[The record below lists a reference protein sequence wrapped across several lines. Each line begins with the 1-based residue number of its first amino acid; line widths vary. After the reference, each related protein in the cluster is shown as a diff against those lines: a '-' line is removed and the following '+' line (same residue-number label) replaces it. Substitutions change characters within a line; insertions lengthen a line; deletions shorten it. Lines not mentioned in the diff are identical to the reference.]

1 MNKNETNLS
10 MDSDGNEE
18 EKYSQNFKLIYSPR
32 TTYSKKLD
40 REEEFFN
47 DLTLNFDPI
56 TIKIIKKH
64 FKERLGSLNKY
75 EFISI
80 LKNHLLS
87 WHPEHPQREK
97 ILIKLLRRLFSEI
110 DLNDNGSME
119 WAEFTNY
126 IIHNSN
132 SSSNKGDNSS
142 FKLRFYSE
150 AKNTLD
156 TRDLSENVG
165 YCFYIEK
172 LSMIGIVENDKSVI
186 HFYDANSF
194 RKLKCWID
202 LKEIQK
208 DIDDLELR
216 DLDEK
221 AEKKKQQEKEE
232 KMKLHQLQMRNQKR
246 FMPNLDRGGK
256 LTFDQDTSGIE
267 EMPEDILDS
276 SFELN
281 DNKLISH
288 DTQGNKKTLTKESR
302 TDTHNIANSVSNKKK
317 KRNKSKNKVSP
328 EKEKSYNN
336 NNYQITLNRSNLGS
350 GKAMSKIKPHTNYH
364 IISKDSLTT
373 NVKGKNKRNHI
384 VSNNTNKKLT
394 ILCAIFLQEFDVL
407 LVSASNNRI
416 SAWKYLNGEFR
427 NANTISEPLNI
438 DKHFFLCSFLATS
451 SPQYTMAWDSLQKNL
466 YSGQIDG
473 KILKWDLTKS
483 NPVGVLDYKKLNVSN
498 KDGSKTTNTFSTDE
512 SNGPKINKF
521 EKQMGSESGLDKKIK
536 KRKYIKRDSV
546 SYILIINKIQLLA
559 SSYYNGMIILWDTLL
574 MDKRKSYDDHSTG
587 VYCMTYDSTKNLL
600 FSCGFDHDI
609 YVYDP
614 YIDFP
619 VYKMSGHY
627 GSINNIICNEKD
639 SELISLDI
647 YGNIKIWDTQL
658 LVNFQTIN
666 LNESNDSNK
675 ISSNLKMVY
684 LKKQKKIMVCGS
696 KIQFFETDKSLNP
709 DLADDQII
717 FACFYDKVAKSI
729 ISFCLR
735 KIKMWNPFTGKIKKI
750 YEDPMQNEI
759 TAFTI
764 DRNMKRTFLGDNIG
778 KIKNFNMKN
787 GKFLKDLEPHDVE
800 INMLLHSLTLN
811 LVVSCSVDNVIKIH
825 EDKELT
831 ESVMIKELKIVGF
844 QVKAIAL
851 IDHLQRLAIGLS
863 SGIVK
868 FYDIEHFRYDSD
880 LNSEPKSSSEEVTCL
895 FPFNDVEIIF
905 SAHSNGIC
913 KFLVTPP
920 SSFKFVIF
928 KEFYNYSE
936 KDTKNITPITCVD
949 FDYENNRM
957 FCGDLTGKISC
968 YNLQPMFDLIEETK
982 LPKEKNPLEL
992 KISKDFIDGMKNV
1005 DIEKIWSIEGH
1016 QESIKHLNYTE

>member
-1 MNKNETNLS
+1 
-10 MDSDGNEE
+10 
-18 EKYSQNFKLIYSPR
+18 
-32 TTYSKKLD
+32 
-40 REEEFFN
+40 
-47 DLTLNFDPI
+47 
-56 TIKIIKKH
+56 
-64 FKERLGSLNKY
+64 
-75 EFISI
+75 
-80 LKNHLLS
+80 
-87 WHPEHPQREK
+87 
-97 ILIKLLRRLFSEI
+97 
-110 DLNDNGSME
+110 
-119 WAEFTNY
+119 
-126 IIHNSN
+126 
-132 SSSNKGDNSS
+132 
-142 FKLRFYSE
+142 
-150 AKNTLD
+150 
-156 TRDLSENVG
+156 
-165 YCFYIEK
+165 
-172 LSMIGIVENDKSVI
+172 
-186 HFYDANSF
+186 
-194 RKLKCWID
+194 
-202 LKEIQK
+202 
-208 DIDDLELR
+208 
-216 DLDEK
+216 
-221 AEKKKQQEKEE
+221 
-232 KMKLHQLQMRNQKR
+232 MKLHQLQMRNQKR
-246 FMPNLDRGGK
+246 FMPILDRMEQKNK
-256 LTFDQDTSGIE
+256 LTFDQDSYIE
-267 EMPEDILDS
+267 EVNDEVVDS
-276 SFELN
+276 SFEN
-281 DNKLISH
+281 ENKLIIQDS
-288 DTQGNKKTLTKESR
+288 QGNKKTNPTKESR
-302 TDTHNIANSVSNKKK
+302 IETQNLKKK
-317 KRNKSKNKVSP
+317 KRNKSKNKSSVEKIQISNGVPVVS
-328 EKEKSYNN
+328 
-336 NNYQITLNRSNLGS
+336 NRSTLGS
-350 GKAMSKIKPHTNYH
+350 GKTIPGMNKIKSKSHSNY
-364 IISKDSLTT
+364 SKDSLSIGATHKKIKRT
-373 NVKGKNKRNHI
+373 NI

-394 ILCAIFLQEFDVL
+394 ILCSIFLQEFDVL

-427 NANTISEPLNI
+427 NANTITEAFNI

-451 SPQYTMAWDSLQKNL
+451 SPQYTMAWDALQKNL

-483 NPVGVLDYKKLNVSN
+483 SPIGVLDYKKVTTN
-498 KDGSKTTNTFSTDE
+498 KDGGKSLNTLNTEDSA
-512 SNGPKINKF
+512 SPKINKF
-521 EKQMGSESGLDKKIK
+521 ELQLGTDSLDKKNK
-536 KRKYIKRDSV
+536 KSKYIKRDSV
-546 SYILIINKIQLLA
+546 SYIIIISKIQLLA

-614 YIDFP
+614 YIEFP

-627 GSINNIICNEKD
+627 GSINNVICNEKD

-675 ISSNLKMVY
+675 ICTNLKMVY
-684 LKKQKKIMVCGS
+684 LKKQKKIMVCGN

-764 DRNMKRTFLGDNIG
+764 DRNMKRTFLGDNMG

-787 GKFLKDLEPHDVE
+787 GKFLKDLEHHDVE

-831 ESVMIKELKIVGF
+831 ESVMIKELRIIGF

-863 SGIVK
+863 SGSIK

-905 SAHSNGIC
+905 FALSNGIC
-913 KFLVTPP
+913 RFLVVPP

-928 KEFYNYSE
+928 KEFYNFSE
-936 KDTKNITPITCVD
+936 KEPKNMVPITCVD
-949 FDYENNRM
+949 FDYKNYRM
-957 FCGDLTGKISC
+957 FCGDLTGRIIC
-968 YNLQPMFDLIEETK
+968 YNLKPIFDLIEETK

-992 KISKDFIDGMKNV
+992 KISKEFMEGMKNIE
-1005 DIEKIWSIEGH
+1005 IEKIWSIEGH